1 MSPFEFSIAGK
12 SLNRY
17 IGQGDLD
24 VIEQKAEGESLW
36 DYRLDS
42 VSVAMDKSAL
52 AEFGL
57 TDLDIYD
64 LNGLDALIKY
74 YGSEVLAGQVE
85 SAEIDLNNDE
95 LKIDIAS
102 YAKIIASQKII
113 ESPMTRNIDPL
124 GESLGVAII
133 RALLLV
139 TPGLIQRGVY
149 PHPAPVIDV
158 DDFEFMRSVE
168 IAEIALL
175 QKIRNARGEEREIDY
190 IGIYHRVTSP
200 DVHFLVGRIYHDN
213 LTNDFYFYLLHS
225 SGVNSAPSIILEG
238 KSSLATATYAKSYQM
253 DDSHLLAVVKDK
265 YDWNSPDLDSTC
277 KINDLLYYMFI
288 NDKLLRLDLDQL
300 DRFVYDYT
308 GGDFGQLLRDFAIAS
323 NSMVWIGNDKKI
335 YYQSRFRSRSVL
347 SIKTPLAFKKSVA
360 DHRSEVFE
368 LPEAHSMLNIV
379 KNDLANYYSTFLDGN
394 FARYETTFR
403 REEFPAADFPLI
415 FKNLSVTLRGK
426 IEDCGIIKQVK
437 FREDIIEIESERR
450 LDG

>member
-168 IAEIALL
+168 ITEIILPK
-175 QKIRNARGEEREIDY
+175 KIKNYRGEDVKITY
-190 IGIYHRVTSP
+190 IGIYHKIRHP
-200 DVHFLVGRIYHDN
+200 DVHYLVGM
-213 LTNDFYFYLLHS
+213 TSNDGLNPVYNFFHIHS
-225 SGVNSAPSIILEG
+225 GGVNSAPNIIG
-238 KSSLATATYAKSYQM
+238 GSVDTAIYAKSSQM
-253 DDSHLLAVVKDK
+253 DDSHLLAVVKNK
-265 YDWNSPDLDSTC
+265 YDWGSPDLDSTC

-288 NDKLLRLDLDQL
+288 NDKLLRLDIDQL

-360 DHRSEVFE
+360 DHRNEVFE

-379 KNDLANYYSTFLDGN
+379 KSDLANYYSTFLDGN